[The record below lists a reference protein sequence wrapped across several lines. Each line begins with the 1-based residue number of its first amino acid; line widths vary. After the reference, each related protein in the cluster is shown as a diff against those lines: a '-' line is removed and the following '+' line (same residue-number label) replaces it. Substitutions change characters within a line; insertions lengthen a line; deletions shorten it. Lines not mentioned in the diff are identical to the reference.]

1 MSTNNLQQGTNNFK
15 VRAKD
20 EFDNWGAVSV
30 KTCLIDTIPP
40 GASHITAAGAVDT
53 DHNFL

>member
-1 MSTNNLQQGTNNFK
+1 MSTNNLQQGTNIFK